1 MNSTKAK
8 QDNRLKIFIN
18 LLKPH
23 WKQLSLGVFILLVLD
38 VLQVLLPLVTKEVV
52 DRIEQGSWNS
62 ETTIQVF
69 WVFFIAGLITFVLRY
84 CWRILIFGASR
95 KVERDLREK
104 LYRRL
109 MGVPMKFYDKV
120 QIGDLMG
127 RASNDIEAVRNMSG
141 ILVICAFDGIVWG
154 VLTVG
159 FMFWLDWQ
167 LTLAVLVPFPLI
179 VIFTRYMGQAFH
191 KQFKLVQQ
199 AFSSLSAHV
208 EQAAGGIL
216 ALKGFRQEFGEA
228 KLLTSKADDVKVE
241 GFKLA
246 NLDAWFEPV
255 FRVAAGIG
263 ITVLIVYGGGRVVS
277 GNLTVGDLAAF
288 LQYFNYLVWP
298 FMALGF
304 MVNLYQRG
312 TASLMRIQ
320 ELIDEPQEPRP
331 DGFKPGL
338 IDIEFKNTSFMY
350 SEENKVLNDISFQL
364 KQGEKLAIVGPT
376 GCGKSTIFKLITALY
391 SSKDQSISINDQKIE
406 DINKDFWRSLIAWS
420 PQDPV
425 TFSETIKYNLD
436 LGKPIKEDKLWEALR
451 VAVLDEDIQKM
462 SGQLDAEVGER
473 GISLS
478 GGQRQRLALARA
490 VCQDKKLILLD
501 DALSAVDA
509 ETESKILINL
519 IDVIKDKTV
528 IVSTHRISSI
538 FSFDKV
544 LLLSKNGEMEACE
557 NPEKLLKENKSFAR
571 MWELSQGEDIK
582 Q

>member
-1 MNSTKAK
+1 MNSSSKK
-8 QDNRLKIFIN
+8 SDNRLKIFIN

-23 WKQLSLGVFILLVLD
+23 WKSLSLGIFILLVLD
-38 VLQVLLPLVTKEVV
+38 VIQVLLPLVTKEVI
-52 DRIEQGSWNS
+52 DRIEQGNWDN

-69 WVFFIAGLITFVLRY
+69 WVFLIAGIATLVLRY
-84 CWRILIFGASR
+84 SWRVLIFGASR
-95 KVERDLREK
+95 KVERDLRKK
-104 LYRRL
+104 LYERL
-109 MGVPMKFYDKV
+109 TGVPMKFYDKV

-154 VLTVG
+154 VLTIG
-159 FMFWLDWQ
+159 FMFSLDWH

-191 KQFKLVQQ
+191 KQFKLVQE
-199 AFSSLSAHV
+199 AFSKLSAHV

-228 KLLTSKADDVKVE
+228 RLLTSKANDVKNE

-263 ITVLIVYGGGRVVS
+263 ITVLIIYGGGRVIS
-277 GNLTVGDLAAF
+277 GYLTVGDLAAF

-320 ELIDEPQEPRP
+320 EMIDEPQELRP
-331 DGFKPGL
+331 EGFKPQV
-338 IDIEFKNTSFMY
+338 IDIEFKNMSFLY
-350 SEENKVLNDISFQL
+350 SEENNVLKQISFKL
-364 KQGEKLAIVGPT
+364 KEGEKLAIVGPT

-391 SSKDQSISINDQKIE
+391 SAKEKTILINNQDIE
-406 DINKDFWRSLIAWS
+406 NINKDSWRSMIAWS

-425 TFSETIKYNLD
+425 TFSETIRYNLD
-436 LGKPIKEDKLWEALR
+436 LGKNIDDDRLWESLKIAALDSD
-451 VAVLDEDIQKM
+451 VEKM
-462 SGQLDAEVGER
+462 SGKLDSKVGER

-490 VCQDKKLILLD
+490 ICQDRKLILLD

-544 LLLSKNGEMEACE
+544 LLLSKDGSMEACDK
-557 NPEKLLKENKSFAR
+557 PDRLLKENRKFAQ
-571 MWELSQGEDIK
+571 MWKLSQGESVK
-582 Q
+582 

>member
-1 MNSTKAK
+1 MNSTKEK

-23 WKQLSLGVFILLVLD
+23 WKPLSLGVFILLILD
-38 VLQVLLPLVTKEVV
+38 IIQVLLPLVTKEVV
-52 DRIEQGSWNS
+52 DRIEQGSWNP
-62 ETTIQVF
+62 ETTTQVF
-69 WVFFIAGLITFVLRY
+69 WVFFIAGVATLVLRY
-84 CWRILIFGASR
+84 SWRVLIFGASR

-109 MGVPMKFYDKV
+109 TGVPMKFYDKV

-141 ILVICAFDGIVWG
+141 ILVICAFDGLVWG
-154 VLTVG
+154 VLTIG

-179 VIFTRYMGQAFH
+179 VVFTRYMGQAFH
-191 KQFKLVQQ
+191 KQFKLVQA
-199 AFSSLSAHV
+199 AFSKLSAHV

-228 KLLTSKADDVKVE
+228 KLLTSKADDVRVE

-263 ITVLIVYGGGRVVS
+263 ITVLIIYGGGRVVS
-277 GNLTVGDLAAF
+277 GDLTVGDLAAF

-320 ELIDEPQEPRP
+320 EMIDEPQEPRP
-331 DGFKPGL
+331 DGFKPATL
-338 IDIEFKNTSFMY
+338 DIEFRDMSFMY
-350 SEENKVLNDISFQL
+350 LKENKVLSEISFAL
-364 KQGEKLAIVGPT
+364 KEGEKLAIVGPT

-391 SSKDQSISINDQKIE
+391 SSDKETIFVNNQSIEK
-406 DINKDFWRSLIAWS
+406 INKDFWRSSIAWS

-425 TFSETIKYNLD
+425 TFSETIRYNLD
-436 LGKPIKEDKLWEALR
+436 LGKHIKDDKLWEALKI
-451 VAVLDEDIQKM
+451 AALEDDVKKM
-462 SGQLDAEVGER
+462 SGKLDSKVGER

-490 VCQDKKLILLD
+490 ICQDRKLILLD

-519 IDVIKDKTV
+519 IDVIQDKTV
-528 IVSTHRISSI
+528 IASTHRISSI

-544 LLLSKNGEMEACE
+544 LLLSKKGEMEACE
-557 NPEKLLKENKSFAR
+557 KPEKLLKENKIFAR
-571 MWELSQGEDIK
+571 MWELSQGENG
-582 Q
+582 

>member
-1 MNSTKAK
+1 MNSTKEK

-23 WKQLSLGVFILLVLD
+23 WKPLSLGVFILLILD
-38 VLQVLLPLVTKEVV
+38 IIQVLLPLVTKEVV
-52 DRIEQGSWNS
+52 DRIEQGSWNP
-62 ETTIQVF
+62 ETTTQVF
-69 WVFFIAGLITFVLRY
+69 WVFFIAGVATLVLRY
-84 CWRILIFGASR
+84 SWRVLIFGASR

-109 MGVPMKFYDKV
+109 TGVPMKFYDKV

-141 ILVICAFDGIVWG
+141 ILVICAFDGLVWG
-154 VLTVG
+154 VLTIG
-159 FMFWLDWQ
+159 FMFWLDWH

-191 KQFKLVQQ
+191 KQFKLVQA
-199 AFSSLSAHV
+199 AFSKLSAHV

-228 KLLTSKADDVKVE
+228 KLLTSKADDVRVE

-263 ITVLIVYGGGRVVS
+263 ITVLIIYGGGRVVS
-277 GNLTVGDLAAF
+277 GDLTVGDLAAF

-320 ELIDEPQEPRP
+320 EMIDEPQESRPR
-331 DGFKPGL
+331 GFKPATL
-338 IDIEFKNTSFMY
+338 DIEFRDMSFMY
-350 SEENKVLNDISFQL
+350 SKENKVLGEISFAL
-364 KQGEKLAIVGPT
+364 KEGEKLAIVGPT

-391 SSKDQSISINDQKIE
+391 SADKETIFVNDQSIEN
-406 DINKDFWRSLIAWS
+406 INKDLWRSLIAWS

-425 TFSETIKYNLD
+425 TFSETIRYNLD
-436 LGKPIKEDKLWEALR
+436 LGKPIKDDELWKALKIAALEDDVK
-451 VAVLDEDIQKM
+451 KM
-462 SGQLDAEVGER
+462 SGKLDSKVGER

-490 VCQDKKLILLD
+490 ICQDRKLILLD

-557 NPEKLLKENKSFAR
+557 KPEKLLKENKIFAR
-571 MWELSQGEDIK
+571 MWELSQGENR
-582 Q
+582 